1 MKLRAKGSWKGMITG
16 FAGGLVSWWAVNRF
30 YRMARASSRRH
41 ALIPYWAGAGAG
53 AAYGVLVLSRKHTP
67 QIARVPLSAA
77 VYLARPEETAHPT
90 GGRSLSEKAGNI
102 TLRLVSRG
110 LKKAAETALF
120 A

>member
-1 MKLRAKGSWKGMITG
+1 MRAESVWKGMMTG
-16 FAGGLVSWWAVNRF
+16 FAGGLVGWWAVNRF

-41 ALIPYWAGAGAG
+41 VLAPYWIGAGAG
-53 AAYGVLVLSRKHTP
+53 AAYGVLVLSRKRIP

-77 VYLARPEETAHPT
+77 VYLARPEETAHAR